1 MYKFYHVYNENYS
14 KFKEPMIRRQEE
26 IDRETADIE
35 RINRL
40 IAFRNKTRD
49 VFSKKQKNREWGNVK
64 KHGGYNE
71 IQVEFLPN
79 PFLFSP

>member
-1 MYKFYHVYNENYS
+1 MYKFYHVYNEKYS

-40 IAFRNKTRD
+40 IVFRNKTREE
-49 VFSKKQKNREWGNVK
+49 FAKKQKNRE
-64 KHGGYNE
+64 
-71 IQVEFLPN
+71 L
-79 PFLFSP
+79 L

>member
-40 IAFRNKTRD
+40 IAFRNKTRE
-49 VFSKKQKNREWGNVK
+49 VFSKKQKNRE
-64 KHGGYNE
+64 
-71 IQVEFLPN
+71 L
-79 PFLFSP
+79 L